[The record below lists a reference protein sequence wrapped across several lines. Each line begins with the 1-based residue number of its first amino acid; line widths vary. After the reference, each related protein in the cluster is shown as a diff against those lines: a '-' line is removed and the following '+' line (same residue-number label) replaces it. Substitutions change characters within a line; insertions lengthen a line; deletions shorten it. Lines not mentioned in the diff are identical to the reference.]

1 MSSLFSSHIAPLSS
15 RKRHCWTIYFWMN
28 GIPVLYGQH
37 FALEGM

>member
-1 MSSLFSSHIAPLSS
+1 MSSLFSSHIAPLSN

-37 FALEGM
+37 FALEEM